1 MDLLTI
7 LRQIA
12 RDQSSI
18 RLMNIY
24 KGLPIS
30 YDTNITSVG
39 ASEIQVPCSK
49 NHIACLYYQGESYLM
64 GDEIPVVIR
73 SKVARLNLAKDY
85 AVFSNFESAQDNIG
99 KRMQIR
105 VEPEEPIMV
114 GIEFKG
120 SAFEFLAPLADISA
134 NGASVFF
141 ESTMFPGRLSKP
153 GNELTLS
160 IPLPDSMT
168 HKIKKLTGEKNIWIR
183 TTGSTIVSQ
192 LIDSFVVIFIAFYV
206 GKRIQTGQ
214 GDAWSLQ
221 QVMVTGTGN
230 YIYKF
235 VIALL
240 MTPIIYIV
248 HYVIEKYLGDTTATQ
263 LKNAAMGKES
273 E

>member
-12 RDQSSI
+12 REQSSV

-39 ASEIQVPCSK
+39 AAEIQVPCSK
-49 NHIACLYYQGESYLM
+49 NHIACLYHQGESYVI
-64 GDEIPVVIR
+64 GENIPVVIR
-73 SKVARLNLAKDY
+73 SKVARLSLTKDY
-85 AVFSNFESAQDNIG
+85 AVLSDFESAQDNIG

-105 VEPEEPIMV
+105 VEPGEPIMV

-120 SAFEFLAPLADISA
+120 SSFEFLAPLADLSA

-153 GNELTLS
+153 GNELTMS

-168 HKIKKLTGEKNIWIR
+168 YKVKKITQKATSEARKTLPPPQGN
-183 TTGSTIVSQ
+183 Q
-192 LIDSFVVIFIAFYV
+192 VVVNAR
-206 GKRIQTGQ
+206 GR
-214 GDAWSLQ
+214 
-221 QVMVTGTGN
+221 
-230 YIYKF
+230 
-235 VIALL
+235 VIAVNPDADSNRYRVSAQLSFKDL
-240 MTPIIYIV
+240 SRMVILQYITTRQSEIIQDL
-248 HYVIEKYLGDTTATQ
+248 HAL
-263 LKNAAMGKES
+263 S
-273 E
+273 EDLYKRKDHLR

>member
-12 RDQSSI
+12 KDQSSI
-18 RLMNIY
+18 KLMNIY

-64 GDEIPVVIR
+64 GDDIPVVIR
-73 SKVARLNLAKDY
+73 SKVMRLNLAKDY
-85 AVFSNFESAQDNIG
+85 AVFSDFESVQDNIG

-105 VEPEEPIMV
+105 VELDEPVMA

-120 SAFEFLAPLADISA
+120 SSFEFLAPLADLSA

-153 GNELTLS
+153 GNELTMS

-168 HKIKKLTGEKNIWIR
+168 HKVKKIAQKATSEARKTLPPTQGNRVVVTARGKVIA
-183 TTGSTIVSQ
+183 VKPD
-192 LIDSFVVIFIAFYV
+192 IDSNRYRVSVQLFFQDLSRMVILQYISQ
-206 GKRIQTGQ
+206 RQSEIIQDLHTLSE
-214 GDAWSLQ
+214 DL
-221 QVMVTGTGN
+221 
-230 YIYKF
+230 YKNKDH
-235 VIALL
+235 LR
-240 MTPIIYIV
+240 
-248 HYVIEKYLGDTTATQ
+248 
-263 LKNAAMGKES
+263 
-273 E
+273 